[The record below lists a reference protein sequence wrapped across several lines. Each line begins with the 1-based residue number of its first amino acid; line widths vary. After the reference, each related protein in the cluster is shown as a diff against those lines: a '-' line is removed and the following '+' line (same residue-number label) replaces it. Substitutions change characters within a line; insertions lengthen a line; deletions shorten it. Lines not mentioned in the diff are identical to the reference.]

1 MSGYR
6 VSETVGNNNNSSDIL
21 YDSEEDHSIS
31 KSDIESSSSD
41 MLDQIDDINEYM
53 FKSRERKASLTVQ
66 LPKDM
71 CPLVVK
77 DNTSSYVFE
86 MVSPDEG

>member
-6 VSETVGNNNNSSDIL
+6 VSETIPNQNRHSDL
-21 YDSEEDHSIS
+21 AYDSEEGSES
-31 KSDIESSSSD
+31 GELESSSSD
-41 MLDQIDDINEYM
+41 MLNQIDDINEFM
-53 FKSRERKASLTVQ
+53 FKARDRKASLTVQ

-77 DNTSSYVFE
+77 ENSSSFVFE
-86 MVSPDEG
+86 LRPKEEG